1 MRTILTLIHLY
12 SIEIP
17 WWISVQD
24 SRSKVVLILRK
35 NMQRERGCKLFTVFQ
50 LSAFKRLKSNADAQ
64 HFLCRFIF
72 IKKMSRNFI
81 SLNFISYLEFCTLFL
96 KIKAIEDE
104 IALGQIEEVI
114 VICKDELLLVEYY
127 YGEQSIPI
135 NFDTLLSASTST
147 FLADTASFCSD

>member
-1 MRTILTLIHLY
+1 
-12 SIEIP
+12 
-17 WWISVQD
+17 
-24 SRSKVVLILRK
+24 
-35 NMQRERGCKLFTVFQ
+35 
-50 LSAFKRLKSNADAQ
+50 
-64 HFLCRFIF
+64 
-72 IKKMSRNFI
+72 MSRNFI
-81 SLNFISYLEFCTLFL
+81 SLNFISYLETTFCTLFL

-147 FLADTASFCSD
+147 STLLADTAPFCSD